1 MARFRVVF
9 PVLVLLL
16 ALAGCSGAPRQVDTS
31 SPCAG
36 GNESSQACQVY
47 RYQNVGM

>member
-1 MARFRVVF
+1 MARSRVVF

-16 ALAGCSGAPRQVDTS
+16 ALAGCSGAPRQYDTS
-31 SPCAG
+31 SPCSG
-36 GNESSQACQVY
+36 GNEGSQACQVY